1 MKLLELAPAQAAA
14 VVQAAWAVVSAG
26 GAVEPLPIERDCI
39 AALQRHMLR
48 LEPPLPGAPGPLPDD
63 LEARLDTPDLR
74 RQTVRQLAILATV
87 DGAVRPDKVAV
98 VEAAAKRLGVE
109 EFGLLVLGRIARG
122 RYRRNGFGLMK
133 RIIAHYWSPT
143 GRARLRDW
151 MAILWTM
158 APWLPGLRGYLGQ
171 DALLARYRALA
182 ALPEDTVGHAV
193 HRYYARNGFPVPG
206 EPKSI
211 PEGWARHEVYHV
223 ISNYGISLQGEL
235 LLAGFIAGNTEEL
248 ALDLVLPAL
257 VQLHAGKTFVPGPT
271 AAGLLRPD
279 AFFRAMARGAAMRVD
294 LLAGWRLWD
303 VAGMKLQE
311 LRERYGLP
319 PLSAAETEALAAEK
333 ALLA

>member
-1 MKLLELAPAQAAA
+1 MKLLELTPAQAAA

-26 GAVEPLPIERDCI
+26 GGATPAAIEVECIE
-39 AALQRHMLR
+39 ALQRHMLR
-48 LEPPLPGAPGPLPDD
+48 RDPALPGAPGPLPDD
-63 LEARLDTPDLR
+63 LEAQLDTPDLR

-87 DGAVRPDKVAV
+87 DGVVRPDKVAV
-98 VEAAAKRLGVE
+98 VEAAARRLRVD

-122 RYRRNGFGLMK
+122 QYRRNGFGLMK
-133 RIIAHYWSPT
+133 RIVAHYWSPT

-151 MAILWTM
+151 LAILWTV
-158 APWLPGLRGYLGQ
+158 APWFPGLRGYLGQ
-171 DALLARYRALA
+171 DDLRARYLALA
-182 ALPEDTVGHAV
+182 ELPDDTLGHQV

-206 EPKSI
+206 EPRSI

-223 ISNYGISLQGEL
+223 ISSYGITLQGEL

-271 AAGLLRPD
+271 ASGLLRPD

-303 VAGMKLQE
+303 VADMKLRD

-319 PLSAAETEALAAEK
+319 PLTPAETEALTQEK

>member
-1 MKLLELAPAQAAA
+1 MKLLELTPAQAVT
-14 VVQAAWAVVSAG
+14 VVQAAWAVASAG
-26 GAVEPLPIERDCI
+26 GRREPEPVEIESI
-39 AALQRHMLR
+39 AALQHHMLR
-48 LEPPLPGAPGPLPDD
+48 QDPPIAGVSGPLPDD
-63 LEARLDTPDLR
+63 LEERLDTPGLR
-74 RQTVRQLAILATV
+74 RQTVRQLAILATI
-87 DGAVRPDKVAV
+87 DGEVRPDKVAV
-98 VEAAAKRLGVE
+98 VEAAAKRLGVD
-109 EFGLLVLGRIARG
+109 EFGLLVLSRIARG
-122 RYRRNGFGLMK
+122 QYRRNGFGLMK
-133 RIIAHYWSPT
+133 RIVAHYWSPT
-143 GRARLRDW
+143 GTARLRDW
-151 MAILWTM
+151 MAILWTV
-158 APWLPGLRGYLGQ
+158 APWLPGLKGYLGQ
-171 DALLARYRALA
+171 DAVLARYRSLA
-182 ALPEDTVGHAV
+182 DLPVDTLGHQV

-235 LLAGFIAGNTEEL
+235 LLAAFIAGNTEEL

-271 AAGLLRPD
+271 ASGLLRPD

-303 VAGMKLQE
+303 VAEVKLQD

-319 PLSAAETEALAAEK
+319 PLTAAETEALALEK